1 LNALDK
7 IGILLKIETQKAY
20 NNLKTIL
27 LAAMKAKHVGVM
39 IARGD
44 LAIETGWE
52 NIGKIQREILSICN
66 AAHIPVV
73 WATQVLENL
82 AKKGLPSRAEIT
94 DAVTSLH
101 AEGIMLNKGPYIV
114 EAMQLLHSIL
124 SSMEEHQDKNAPM
137 LPELEKLPV

>member
-1 LNALDK
+1 
-7 IGILLKIETQKAY
+7 
-20 NNLKTIL
+20 LKTIL

-124 SSMEEHQDKNAPM
+124 STMEEHQDKNAPM